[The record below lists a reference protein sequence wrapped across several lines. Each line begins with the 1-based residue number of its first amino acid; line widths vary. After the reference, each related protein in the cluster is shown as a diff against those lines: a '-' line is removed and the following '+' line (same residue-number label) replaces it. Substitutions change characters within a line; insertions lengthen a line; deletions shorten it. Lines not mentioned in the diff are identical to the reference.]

1 MEIKKPHSRRI
12 DREAATIQEM
22 IRLYCMA
29 QHGSSTELCADCQ
42 ELSRYAL
49 LRLEKCPYQ
58 AEKPACAKCSV
69 HCYKPKMRERI
80 RVVMRF
86 AGPRMLVR
94 HPVLTVLHMMDERRV
109 GKMLK

>member
-1 MEIKKPHSRRI
+1 VPITNSKRLT
-12 DREAATIQEM
+12 REAATIQEM
-22 IRLYCMA
+22 IRLYCKA
-29 QHGSSTELCADCQ
+29 QHGSSAVLCADCR
-42 ELSRYAL
+42 ELSQYAL
-49 LRLEKCPYQ
+49 LRLEKCPFQ

-69 HCYKPKMRERI
+69 HCYRPEMRERI

-109 GKMLK
+109 GKKLK